1 MPISSQKHS
10 ILILPDQLSE
20 RHAALLSAKKGR
32 DRLLFVE
39 SRQTFGKLP
48 YHRHRLMLLLSA
60 MRHYAAEREAD
71 GWDVEY
77 HRFENAADM
86 RSVLQAHCRHHKPAS
101 LLVAQPNNYDEQLA
115 LKMLEGKLPVPLTI
129 VPTTQFLCTR
139 EDFVEMAGGKKR
151 LLMET
156 FYREMRRRTG
166 LLMEA
171 EDPSKPLGGQW
182 NYDQENRATFADWK
196 KAGMPRPKQSLRL
209 EQDEITRDVARELE
223 VIYPDAPG
231 KAADFALPVTRKEA
245 LDSLREFIDSRL
257 PEFGTWQD
265 LMVSE
270 DGDLFHSILS
280 PMLNIGLL
288 DPMECALAAEKS
300 CKAGKAPLHAVE
312 GFIRQVIGWREF
324 VNGVY
329 WLKMPEYASI
339 NGLNATRSLPEFF
352 YSGETSMN
360 CLSTALR
367 ETLDRGFNHHIQ
379 RLMILGNFLLMAGVN
394 PQDALRWFNEM
405 YVDAHDWVMAANVLG
420 MALHADGGYMATK
433 PYAASGAYVS
443 KMSNYCSS
451 CSFSPSIKSGKGAC
465 PLNLLYWNFFETHQ
479 DLLIRNPR
487 TAMPVRSW
495 QKRDAKER
503 LNIVAEAKSFLD
515 SVSPHQGSRS

>member
-1 MPISSQKHS
+1 MPISSEKHT

-20 RHAALLSAKKGR
+20 RNAALVSARKGR

-60 MRHYAAEREAD
+60 MRHYAAEREAE
-71 GWDVEY
+71 GWEVEY
-77 HRFENAADM
+77 HRLENAADM
-86 RSVLQAHCRHHKPAS
+86 RSVVETHCRHQKPAS
-101 LLVAQPNNYDEQLA
+101 VLVTQPNNYDEQLA
-115 LKMLEGKLPVPLTI
+115 LKMLETKLPVPLTI
-129 VPTTQFLCTR
+129 IPTTQFLCSR
-139 EDFVEMAGGKKR
+139 EDFFEMAEGKKR
-151 LLMET
+151 LLMEN

-171 EDPSKPLGGQW
+171 DDSSKPLGGQW

-196 KAGMPRPKQSLRL
+196 KAGTPRPKQSHRFQ
-209 EQDEITRDVARELE
+209 QDKITQEVACELAT
-223 VIYPDAPG
+223 IYPDAPG
-231 KAADFALPVTRKEA
+231 QAADFALPVTR
-245 LDSLREFIDSRL
+245 LDSLESLREFIESRL

-288 DPMECALAAEKS
+288 DPLECALAAEKVF
-300 CKAGKAPLHAVE
+300 KEGKAPLHAVE

-329 WLKMPEYASI
+329 WLKMPEYASV
-339 NGLNATRSLPEFF
+339 NGLHATRSLPEFF

-367 ETLDRGFNHHIQ
+367 ETLGRGFNHHIQ
-379 RLMILGNFLLMAGVN
+379 RLMVLGNFLLMAGIN
-394 PQDALRWFNEM
+394 PQEALRWFNEM

-420 MALHADGGYMATK
+420 MALHADGGFMATK
-433 PYAASGAYVS
+433 PYAASGAYIS
-443 KMSNYCSS
+443 KMSNYCGS

-465 PLNLLYWNFFETHQ
+465 PLNLLYWNFFDTHQ

-495 QKRDAKER
+495 QKREAKER
-503 LNIVAEAKSFLD
+503 HKIVAEAKSFLD
-515 SVSPHQGSRS
+515 SLSHHQ

>member
-20 RHAALLSAKKGR
+20 HHAALLSAKKGR

-71 GWDVEY
+71 GWEVEY
-77 HRFENAADM
+77 HRMENAADM
-86 RSVLQAHCRHHKPAS
+86 RSVLEAHCRHHKPSS

-171 EDPSKPLGGQW
+171 EDASKPLGGQW

-196 KAGMPRPKQSLRL
+196 KADMPRPKKSLRL

-223 VIYPDAPG
+223 VTYPDAPG

-329 WLKMPEYASI
+329 WLKMPEYATV
-339 NGLNATRSLPEFF
+339 NGLTATRSLPEFF
-352 YSGETSMN
+352 YSGKTSMN

-394 PQDALRWFNEM
+394 PQEAFRWFNEM

-503 LNIVAEAKSFLD
+503 LKIVAEAKRFLD
-515 SVSPHQGSRS
+515 SLSPHQGSRS

>member
-20 RHAALLSAKKGR
+20 RHVALLSAKKGR

-60 MRHYAAEREAD
+60 MRHYAAEREAE

-77 HRFENAADM
+77 HRLENSADV
-86 RSVLQAHCRHHKPAS
+86 RSVLEAHCRHHKPLS

-115 LKMLEGKLPVPLTI
+115 LKMLEGKLTVPLTI

-139 EDFVEMAGGKKR
+139 EDFLEMAGGKKR

-171 EDPSKPLGGQW
+171 EDASKPLGGQW

-196 KAGMPRPKQSLRL
+196 KANMPRPKKSLRL

-223 VIYPDAPG
+223 MIYPDAPG

-329 WLKMPEYASI
+329 WLKMPEYASV

-394 PQDALRWFNEM
+394 PQEALRWFNEM

-503 LNIVAEAKSFLD
+503 LKIVAEAKSFLD
-515 SVSPHQGSRS
+515 CLSPHQGSRS

>member
-1 MPISSQKHS
+1 MPNSSQKHS

-20 RHAALLSAKKGR
+20 RHAALLAAKKGR
-32 DRLLFVE
+32 DQLLFVE

-77 HRFENAADM
+77 HRLENSADM
-86 RSVLQAHCRHHKPAS
+86 RSVLEAHCRHYKPSS

-115 LKMLEGKLPVPLTI
+115 LKMLEGKLPIPLTI

-171 EDPSKPLGGQW
+171 EDASKPLGGQW
-182 NYDQENRATFADWK
+182 NYDQENRATYADWK
-196 KAGMPRPKQSLRL
+196 KAGMPRPKKSLRL

-329 WLKMPEYASI
+329 WLKMPEYALV

-352 YSGETSMN
+352 YSGQTSMN

-367 ETLDRGFNHHIQ
+367 ETLARGFNHHIQ

-394 PQDALRWFNEM
+394 PQEALRWFNEM

-433 PYAASGAYVS
+433 PYAASGAYIS

-515 SVSPHQGSRS
+515 SLSPHQGSRS

>member
-1 MPISSQKHS
+1 
-10 ILILPDQLSE
+10 
-20 RHAALLSAKKGR
+20 
-32 DRLLFVE
+32 
-39 SRQTFGKLP
+39 
-48 YHRHRLMLLLSA
+48 
-60 MRHYAAEREAD
+60 
-71 GWDVEY
+71 
-77 HRFENAADM
+77 
-86 RSVLQAHCRHHKPAS
+86 
-101 LLVAQPNNYDEQLA
+101 
-115 LKMLEGKLPVPLTI
+115 
-129 VPTTQFLCTR
+129 
-139 EDFVEMAGGKKR
+139 MAGGKKR

-171 EDPSKPLGGQW
+171 EDASKPLGGQW

-196 KAGMPRPKQSLRL
+196 KAGMPRPKRSHRL
-209 EQDEITRDVARELE
+209 QQDEITREVALELE
-223 VIYPDAPG
+223 RIYPDAPG
-231 KAADFALPVTRKEA
+231 KAADFALPVTR
-245 LDSLREFIDSRL
+245 LDSLEALREFIETRL
-257 PEFGTWQD
+257 AEFGTWQD

-270 DGDLFHSILS
+270 DADLFHSILS

-288 DPMECALAAEKS
+288 EPIECALAAEKAF
-300 CKAGKAPLHAVE
+300 KEGKAPLHAVE

-329 WLKMPEYASI
+329 WLKMPEYSSV
-339 NGLNATRSLPEFF
+339 NGLKATRPLPQFF
-352 YSGETSMN
+352 YSGETLMN

-379 RLMILGNFLLMAGVN
+379 RLMVLGNFLLMSGVD
-394 PQDALRWFNEM
+394 PQEALRWFNEM

-433 PYAASGAYVS
+433 PYAASGAYIS
-443 KMSNYCSS
+443 KMSNYCNA

-465 PLNLLYWNFFETHQ
+465 PLNLLYWNFFDTHQ

-495 QKRDAKER
+495 LKRAEAER
-503 LNIVAEAKSFLD
+503 RRVVAEAQAFLD
-515 SVSPHQGSRS
+515 ALG